1 MHRHI
6 FSLEEHDMKRCYY
19 IGAVALSCV
28 APHFNF
34 SYIFGIISIICI
46 CFFDLQSGS
55 LYNEETDSRHIE
67 IGVLSFFSGAILL

>member
-46 CFFDLQSGS
+46 CFFDLQSVHC
-55 LYNEETDSRHIE
+55 TMKKRIADI
-67 IGVLSFFSGAILL
+67 